1 LRDLTKLSKRTTLI
15 LLAFLVSVQLLAIA
29 SYWKDQRYLEG
40 LLIRI
45 STAGSP
51 PSEQVK
57 QVLSFLRSKP
67 SDTNSSSF
75 LLPILAPLRPTARQV
90 AERGGDCADR
100 SRLLVVLLDLRHIPA
115 SKWALYSQ
123 DGVPRHAV
131 VEVETEQGKM
141 VADPLFGLWYPRPKG
156 GYYGIEDLR
165 KNPLLFQDHILEL
178 RGRHENPGTERLDW
192 YPLNLYTYTYA
203 RTINWDKSASMRL
216 SYLALH
222 ALIGQRVDLIHRPEW
237 AEQPALMLVFGL
249 GVAEGG
255 LLFVWIVGAGWHR
268 RRVRIPAQRAAPKS
282 APSGRSPVA
291 ARPQ

>member
-1 LRDLTKLSKRTTLI
+1 MRNWTKLAKRTALI

-29 SYWKDQRYLEG
+29 LYWKDQRYLED
-40 LLIRI
+40 LLTRI
-45 STAGSP
+45 STRASP

-67 SDTNSSSF
+67 SGTNSSSF

-90 AERGGDCADR
+90 AEQGGDCADR
-100 SRLLVVLLDLRHIPA
+100 SRLLVVLLDLRHISA

-141 VADPLFGLWYPRPKG
+141 VADPLFGLWYPRPNG

-165 KNPLLFQDHILEL
+165 ENPLLFQDHILEL
-178 RGRHENPGTERLDW
+178 RRRHENPGTERLDW
-192 YPLNLYTYTYA
+192 YPLNLYTYAYA

-216 SYLALH
+216 IYLVLH
-222 ALIGQRVDLIHRPEW
+222 ALVGQRVDLIHRPEW

-249 GVAEGG
+249 SVAQGG

-268 RRVRIPAQRAAPKS
+268 RRVRIPDQRAPKS
-282 APSGRSPVA
+282 ASSGSSPVA